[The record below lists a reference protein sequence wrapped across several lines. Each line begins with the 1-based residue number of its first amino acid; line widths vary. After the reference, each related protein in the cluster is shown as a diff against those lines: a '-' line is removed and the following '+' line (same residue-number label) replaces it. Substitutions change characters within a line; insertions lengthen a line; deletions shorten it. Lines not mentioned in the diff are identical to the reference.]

1 MDTGLLLNV
10 FVFLAAACLVVPLAA
25 RFKLGAVLGYLI
37 AGILI
42 GPSGFGFIDRVTST
56 MHFAEFGV
64 VMMMFLIGLEL
75 EPALLWRLR
84 RTIVGMGGLQVVL
97 CSLALMGAIMALSK
111 FGFNLSW
118 ETALAIGM
126 ALSMSSTALVLQML
140 EEKHLMQTQVGE
152 TTFSVLLFQDIA
164 VIPILIIIPLLAAGS
179 GQVPEAHGASLVEN
193 LPVWAQALAGLSTIA
208 MVIAG
213 GQLLSRH
220 FLPRIARTNL
230 REVFTATSLGLVVGV
245 TLLMQLVGVSPALG
259 AFLGGVV
266 LANSP
271 YKTTIETD
279 IQPFKGLLLGLFFI
293 SVGMGMDVDRLL
305 TQPVQLMLAVIGL
318 MAIKGLILYALARRF
333 GMDNIAGSGLAL
345 SLAQGGEFAFVLFQL
360 SGQLGLLTPDLRR
373 FLTLVVAI
381 SIGIT
386 PICLELFNRYV
397 VPRFL
402 SLLPERA
409 PDPIE
414 ERNSVIIAGF
424 GRFGQI
430 IGRFLRSQGVMVTI
444 LENNPDQIELLQ
456 RFGIN
461 RAYFGDATRLDVLR
475 SAGADQARMLIVAID
490 DAEGA
495 VKIVQLAKENFPHL
509 KVFARA
515 RNRRHA
521 YELDRAGVDYYHR
534 ETLDSSMAVAREALI
549 TMGAPKA
556 QVERRAQAFLQHD
569 IVTLRKSFAF
579 FDSEPDLVNF
589 TRLSQKELERI
600 LTDDETDSA
609 EATKRA

>member
-25 RFKLGAVLGYLI
+25 RFKLGAVLGYLV
-37 AGILI
+37 AGVII

-75 EPALLWRLR
+75 EPPLLWRLR
-84 RTIVGMGGLQVVL
+84 KTIVGLGGLQVVL
-97 CSLALMGAIMALSK
+97 SSAALMLAAMA
-111 FGFNLSW
+111 FGFNWQTS
-118 ETALAIGM
+118 LAIGM

-140 EEKHLMQTQVGE
+140 EERNLMRTQVGE
-152 TTFSVLLFQDIA
+152 ASFSVLLFQDIA
-164 VIPILIIIPLLAAGS
+164 VIPILIIIPLLAAGGHGAS
-179 GQVPEAHGASLVEN
+179 AHGASLVAD
-193 LPVWAQALAGLSTIA
+193 LPVWAQAVAGLATILLVVA
-208 MVIAG
+208 V
-213 GQLLSRH
+213 GQLLSRY
-220 FLPRIARTNL
+220 FLPRIAKTNL

-245 TLLMQLVGVSPALG
+245 TILMQMVGVSPALG

-305 TQPVQLMLAVIGL
+305 TQPLQLLGAVVGL
-318 MAIKGLILYALARRF
+318 MAIKALIIWVVALRF
-333 GMDNIAGSGLAL
+333 DLRGMVGMGLAL

-360 SGQLGLLTPDLRR
+360 SGQLGLLEPDTRR

-381 SIGIT
+381 SIGVT
-386 PICLELFNRYV
+386 PICLELFNRFV
-397 VPRFL
+397 VPKFM
-402 SLLPERA
+402 SVLPDRD
-409 PDPIE
+409 PDTIE
-414 ERNSVIIAGF
+414 ERNSVIVAGF

-430 IGRFLRSQGVMVTI
+430 VGRFLVSQGVKVTI
-444 LENNPDQIELLQ
+444 LEKNPDQIELLQ
-456 RFGIN
+456 KFGTKG
-461 RAYFGDATRLDVLR
+461 YFGDATRLDVLR
-475 SAGADQARMLIVAID
+475 AAGAETAQMLIIAID
-490 DAEGA
+490 DADGA
-495 VKIVQLAKENFPHL
+495 VQIVHHAREHFPKL
-509 KVFARA
+509 KLYARA

-534 ETLDSSMAVAREALI
+534 ETLDSSLALAREAMI
-549 TMGAPKA
+549 SMGYSKAVIDRKA
-556 QVERRAQAFLQHD
+556 QQFLAHD

-589 TRLSQKELERI
+589 SRLSQKELSRI
-600 LTDDETDSA
+600 LTDDAVDSDA
-609 EATKRA
+609 R

>member
-1 MDTGLLLNV
+1 MDTQFLLNV

-25 RFKLGAVLGYLI
+25 RFKLGAVLGYLV

-42 GPSGFGFIDRVTST
+42 GPSGLGFIDRVTST

-97 CSLALMGAIMALSK
+97 SSLALMLAIMGLGVK
-111 FGFNLSW
+111 W
-118 ETALAIGM
+118 QTALAIGM

-140 EEKHLMQTQVGE
+140 EERRLMQTQVGE

-164 VIPILIIIPLLAAGS
+164 VIPILLILPLLAAGGGHAS
-179 GQVPEAHGASLVEN
+179 DAHGASLVAD
-193 LPVWAQALAGLSTIA
+193 LPLWAQAVAGVSTIA
-208 MVIAG
+208 IVIAG
-213 GQLLSRH
+213 GQLLSRY

-245 TLLMQLVGVSPALG
+245 TILMQLVGVSPALG

-271 YKTTIETD
+271 YKTTLETD

-293 SVGMGMDVDRLL
+293 SVGMGMDVERLV
-305 TQPVQLMLAVIGL
+305 TQPLQLLAAVIGL
-318 MAIKGLILYALARRF
+318 MVIKGFVLFVLAQRF
-333 GMDNIAGSGLAL
+333 DLKGAVGAGLAL

-360 SGQLGLLTPDLRR
+360 CGQLDLMTPDLRR

-381 SIGIT
+381 SIGVT
-386 PICLELFNRYV
+386 PICLELFNRYI

-402 SLLPERA
+402 SVLPERA
-409 PDPIE
+409 PDAIE

-430 IGRFLRSQGVMVTI
+430 IGRFLKLQGVKVTI

-456 RFGIN
+456 RFGTKS
-461 RAYFGDATRLDVLR
+461 YFGDATRLDVLR
-475 SAGADQARMLIVAID
+475 AAGAEQARMLVIAID

-495 VKIVQLAKENFPHL
+495 VKIVQQAKEHFPHL
-509 KVFARA
+509 KLFARA

-534 ETLDSSMAVAREALI
+534 ETLDSSLALAREAMIAL
-549 TMGAPKA
+549 GAPKA
-556 QVERRAQAFLQHD
+556 QVERRAKAFLQHD
-569 IVTLRKSFAF
+569 VVTLRKSFAF

-600 LTDDETDSA
+600 LTEDSA
-609 EATKRA
+609 DAPDQAVQ